1 LKKSIALGFLFL
13 QLFSLCG
20 HIVLYQ
26 YFLYRSDKFFN
37 EQISKNRYKI
47 DDLVDVKIPV
57 KSPNSQTWNYYENI
71 NGQIQFKNTCYNY
84 VKLKITKDTI
94 YLKCVPNYESTRLF
108 NQNIINAKQ
117 IADIPFNKKE
127 HVPFGKVN
135 SLGIY
140 NYQVIQFRFSV
151 AVALINKCCTE
162 PPSNIIYS
170 PIPVPGQPPEVRNI
184 LS

>member
-1 LKKSIALGFLFL
+1 LKKSVAIGFLFL

-20 HIVLYQ
+20 QIVLYQ
-26 YFLYRSDKFFN
+26 FFLYKSNKFFN

-47 DDLVDVKIPV
+47 DDLVDIKVPV
-57 KSPNSQTWNYYENI
+57 TTPNIQDWSNYVNI
-71 NGQIQFKNTCYNY
+71 KGQVQFKNTCYNY
-84 VKLKITKDTI
+84 VKLKITRDTI

-135 SLGIY
+135 SLGMY
-140 NYQVIQFRFSV
+140 NYQAIQFRFSIPV
-151 AVALINKCCTE
+151 VLVKRCPINI
-162 PPSNIIYS
+162 PSNIIYS
-170 PIPVPGQPPEVRNI
+170 TIPVPGQPPEVQNS